1 MDLPLDLGQ
10 LLLIHLSLSPFTVGG
25 AMTVAPDLH
34 RLLVDERGWLSEAD
48 FTRSLTLAQAAPGPN
63 VLYVALAG
71 WLIGWQH
78 AQGGLGAQASLAAA
92 AAATALVGLLL
103 PSSLLACL
111 AAHLAQRWREQA
123 LLQAFRRGMEPVV
136 VAAMLGT
143 AVFIGRG
150 AGLGAD
156 TPLGLALAAATAL
169 AVLRTRW
176 PTWALL
182 AAGALVGAL
191 GAA

>member
-1 MDLPLDLGQ
+1 MPLDLGS
-10 LLLIHLSLSPFTVGG
+10 LLLIHLSLSPFTIGG

-78 AQGGLGAQASLAAA
+78 ADGGLSAQAGWAAA

-111 AAHLAQRWREQA
+111 AAHLAQRWREHA
-123 LLQAFRRGMEPVV
+123 WLQAFRRGMEPVV

-156 TPLGLALAAATAL
+156 SPVGLALAAASSAHTGQRVTSTAP
-169 AVLRTRW
+169 AV
-176 PTWALL
+176 
-182 AAGALVGAL
+182 AAGAVVGIVQ
-191 GAA
+191 AA

>member
-1 MDLPLDLGQ
+1 MPLDLGQ
-10 LLLIHLSLSPFTVGG
+10 LLLIHLSLSPLTIGG

-78 AQGGLGAQASLAAA
+78 ATGLGLTPAAGAAA
-92 AAATALVGLLL
+92 AAGTALFGLLL

-111 AAHLAQRWREQA
+111 AAHLAQRWRA
-123 LLQAFRRGMEPVV
+123 HRLLQAFRRGMEPIV

-150 AGLGAD
+150 AGLSAD
-156 TPLGLALAAATAL
+156 QPVTLALAAGTAL
-169 AVLRTRW
+169 AVLVTRW
-176 PTWALL
+176 PTWGLL
-182 AAGALVGAL
+182 LAGALVGAVQ
-191 GAA
+191 AA

>member
-1 MDLPLDLGQ
+1 MAAPLDLGQ
-10 LLLIHLSLSPFTVGG
+10 LWLIHLGLSPFTIGG

-34 RLLVDERGWLSEAD
+34 RLLVSEQGWLSEAD

-78 AQGGLGAQASLAAA
+78 AGEGLAVQAGLAAA
-92 AAATALVGLLL
+92 AAGTALFGLLL
-103 PSSLLACL
+103 PSSVLACL
-111 AAHLAQRWREQA
+111 AAHLAQRWHAHA

-150 AGLGAD
+150 AGLGSD
-156 TPLGLALAAATAL
+156 TPVALALAAGTAL

-176 PTWALL
+176 PVWALL
-182 AAGALVGAL
+182 AAGALAGAL
-191 GAA
+191 GAV